1 MKSDS
6 EEEKARSSS
15 QVSKSRNNLF
25 DEDVD
30 METHDMNHFKKLISA
45 LGGDISYKG
54 TNHFVPIRPNKKFT
68 PNIGAGDKSK
78 FAYNFQFLYLFLL
91 RTNSLF
97 RN

>member
-6 EEEKARSSS
+6 EEEKVRSSS
-15 QVSKSRNNLF
+15 QVSKSKNNLF
-25 DEDVD
+25 DEDAD

-54 TNHFVPIRPNKKFT
+54 TNHFAPIRPNKKFT

-78 FAYNFQFLYLFLL
+78 FPNVLNLIFLMPIAY
-91 RTNSLF
+91 
-97 RN
+97 